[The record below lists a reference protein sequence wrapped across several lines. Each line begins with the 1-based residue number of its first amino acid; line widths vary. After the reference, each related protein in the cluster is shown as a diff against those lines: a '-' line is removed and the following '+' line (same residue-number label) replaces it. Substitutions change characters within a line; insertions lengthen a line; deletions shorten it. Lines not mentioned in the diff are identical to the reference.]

1 MYKIVAKTRIRLSGD
16 IDVILTTLTGI
27 SNK

>member
-1 MYKIVAKTRIRLSGD
+1 MYKIVAKTRFRLSGD
-16 IDVILTTLTGI
+16 IDVILRTLTGI